1 MKKQIFLG
9 MMMIFF
15 IGTSLFAGFSDP
27 SKENDKTAA
36 KDTKENKLSDE
47 ELSRMTRRADTDNL
61 STKNITSK
69 EAGNM
74 KNNLVPSKQVIVE
87 GRNRHG
93 YLLYGGGTVLLII
106 ILVLIL
112 A

>member
-1 MKKQIFLG
+1 MKKKLFLG
-9 MMMIFF
+9 IMMIFF

-27 SKENDKTAA
+27 LKENDKTAV
-36 KDTKENKLSDE
+36 KNTKENKLSDE
-47 ELSRMTRRADTDNL
+47 ELSRMTRRAETDNL
-61 STKNITSK
+61 STKNITNK
-69 EAGNM
+69 EI
-74 KNNLVPSKQVIVE
+74 KNKLMPSKQVIVE

-93 YLLYGGGTVLLII
+93 YVIYGAGTVLLII

>member
-1 MKKQIFLG
+1 MKKQLFLG
-9 MMMIFF
+9 VMMIFF
-15 IGTSLFAGFSDP
+15 IGASVFAGPSDP
-27 SKENDKTAA
+27 SKSNDKTAA

-61 STKNITSK
+61 STNNITNK
-69 EAGNM
+69 EVANST
-74 KNNLVPSKQVIVE
+74 NNLLPSKQVIVE
-87 GRNRHG
+87 GRHRHG
-93 YLLYGGGTVLLII
+93 YVIGGGTVLLII

>member
-1 MKKQIFLG
+1 MKKQLFLG

-15 IGTSLFAGFSDP
+15 IGASLFAGPSDP
-27 SKENDKTAA
+27 LKANDKTAA

-47 ELSRMTRRADTDNL
+47 ELSRMTRRAETDNL
-61 STKNITSK
+61 STRNITNK
-69 EAGNM
+69 EAANA
-74 KNNLVPSKQVIVE
+74 KDNLLPSKQVIVE
-87 GRNRHG
+87 GRHRHG
-93 YLLYGGGTVLLII
+93 YILYGGGTVLLII